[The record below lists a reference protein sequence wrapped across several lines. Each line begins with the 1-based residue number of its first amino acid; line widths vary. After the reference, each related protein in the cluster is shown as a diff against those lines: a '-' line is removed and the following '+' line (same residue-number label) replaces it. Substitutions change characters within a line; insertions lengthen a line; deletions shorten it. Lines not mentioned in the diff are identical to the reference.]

1 VGNESWDVAS
11 KSQHSTT
18 STGLV
23 LIGEVCIDR
32 MIRGREGLG
41 CWVWW
46 WCVCGGGGGGGGRG
60 KEGGDR
66 RGEGRGK
73 GNRGLGERGW
83 VGTWVGCWFGSA

>member
-1 VGNESWDVAS
+1 VGNESRDVAS

-46 WCVCGGGGGGGGRG
+46 WCVWGGGEGGGEIGGVRAGGR
-60 KEGGDR
+60 EIADWVRGG
-66 RGEGRGK
+66 GLGRG
-73 GNRGLGERGW
+73 
-83 VGTWVGCWFGSA
+83 